1 MKRRLNYIGVLAV
14 IAVVSAAATASVS
27 AAPISTVT
35 AGTSGKWVKYD
46 MSTCKYV
53 PTKSL
58 GTKYKAVLT
67 KAAKPYKV
75 AWGTQDTVFPFTIL
89 LNKDIAKQAAA
100 AGMSLKVWDNKGND
114 QSVSSTQPII
124 NAQQIVAYKPDINLW
139 MNTLGPLTAKS
150 MNLFNAAKPCI
161 PTVQFYIS
169 PGQNAIYF
177 GNSQPQQGIAA
188 ADYAAPIIKKRGW
201 DLPRPGSSAPAPCR
215 PSATTRAARKS
226 GSPTSRPSCGSC
238 CRAYPPTR

>member
-1 MKRRLNYIGVLAV
+1 MKRRLNLIATLGLVALVAS
-14 IAVVSAAATASVS
+14 AVVASVS

-35 AGTSGKWVKYD
+35 AGTSGKWVKYN

-53 PTKSL
+53 PAASK
-58 GTKYKAVLT
+58 GTKYTAVLN

-89 LNKDIAKQAAA
+89 LNKDISKQAAA

-124 NAQQIVAYKPDINLW
+124 NAQQIVAYHPDINLW

-150 MNLFNAAKPCI
+150 MNLFNAVKPCI
-161 PTVQFYIS
+161 PTIQFYIS

-177 GNSQPQQGIAA
+177 GNSQPQQGSRQPTTLHRSSRSAA
-188 ADYAAPIIKKRGW
+188 GISRT
-201 DLPRPGSSAPAPCR
+201 RGSSAPDRSRHSVPT
-215 PSATTRAARKS
+215 PAALRS
-226 GSPTSRPSCGSC
+226 GSPSSRPSCASSC
-238 CRAYPPTR
+238 PGFPRIR

>member
-46 MSTCKYV
+46 MATCKYV

-150 MNLFNAAKPCI
+150 MSLFNGAKPCI
-161 PTVQFYIS
+161 PTIHAIDIS
-169 PGQNAIYF
+169 LG
-177 GNSQPQQGIAA
+177 
-188 ADYAAPIIKKRGW
+188 
-201 DLPRPGSSAPAPCR
+201 
-215 PSATTRAARKS
+215 RKS
-226 GSPTSRPSCGSC
+226 GSP
-238 CRAYPPTR
+238 